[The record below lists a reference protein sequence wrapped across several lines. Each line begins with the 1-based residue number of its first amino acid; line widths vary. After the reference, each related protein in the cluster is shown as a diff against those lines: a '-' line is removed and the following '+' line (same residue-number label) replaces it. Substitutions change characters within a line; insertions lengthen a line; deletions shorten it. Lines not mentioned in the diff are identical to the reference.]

1 MPHSYE
7 EIRSATLDVLAKRVT
22 TQYDADQYAHLKIGV
37 GKALRNRD
45 GQPEPAP
52 SVCPADSS
60 LDHADA
66 DLFLEV
72 FWDLFRDGVITL
84 GLNDSNK
91 EFPFFRVTTRGR
103 HLMEGGGEYFLHD
116 VSGFERQIKAE
127 IPDIDPTTL
136 LYLKEAL
143 QAFRSGCILASTVM
157 LGVATEHTFLLL
169 MEAINQSKTHSA
181 TFSSVSKERGILR
194 KINKFKNIFEQNK
207 KSVPRELVEDFD
219 THFLGIQ
226 SLIRGFRN
234 ESGHPSGKIIER
246 EQSFVNLQL
255 FVSYGRKAYQ
265 FINYYSK

>member
-1 MPHSYE
+1 
-7 EIRSATLDVLAKRVT
+7 
-22 TQYDADQYAHLKIGV
+22 V
-37 GKALRNRD
+37 GKALRDRD
-45 GQPEPAP
+45 GAPEPAP
-52 SVCPADSS
+52 GAYPADSA
-60 LDHADA
+60 LDNADA

-91 EFPFFRVTTRGR
+91 EFPFFRVTARGR
-103 HLMEGGGEYFLHD
+103 NLLGGGGEYFLYD
-116 VSGFERQIKAE
+116 VSGFEKQIKAE

-169 MEAINQSKTHSA
+169 LETIDQNEAHSA
-181 TFSSVSKERGILR
+181 TFASIAKERGILR
-194 KINKFKNIFEQNK
+194 KINRFKNIIEQNK
-207 KSVPRELVEDFD
+207 KTVPRDLLEDFD

-234 ESGHPSGKIIER
+234 ESGHPSGKVIER
-246 EQSFVNLQL
+246 EQAFVNLQL
-255 FVSYGRKAYQ
+255 FVSFGRKVYQ
-265 FINYYSK
+265 FIKHYNK

>member
-7 EIRSATLDVLAKRVT
+7 EIRSATLDVLAGRVA
-22 TQYDADQYAHLKIGV
+22 TQYTANQYAHLKIGV
-37 GKALRNRD
+37 GKALRGRD
-45 GQPEPAP
+45 GLPEPAP
-52 SVCPADSS
+52 GAYPADSS
-60 LDHADA
+60 LEQADA
-66 DLFLEV
+66 DLFLEI

-84 GLNDSNK
+84 GFDDSNK
-91 EFPFFRVTTRGR
+91 EFPFFRITGRGNT
-103 HLMEGGGEYFLHD
+103 LLSGGEEYFLHD
-116 VSGFERQIKAE
+116 VSGFEKQIKAE

-169 MEAINQSKTHSA
+169 IETIDNNKTHSA
-181 TFSSVSKERGILR
+181 TFSAVSKERGLLR
-194 KINKFKNIFEQNK
+194 KINKFKSILEMNK
-207 KSVPRELVEDFD
+207 KSVPRELLEDFD

-246 EQSFVNLQL
+246 EQAFVNLQL

-265 FINYYSK
+265 FITHYSK